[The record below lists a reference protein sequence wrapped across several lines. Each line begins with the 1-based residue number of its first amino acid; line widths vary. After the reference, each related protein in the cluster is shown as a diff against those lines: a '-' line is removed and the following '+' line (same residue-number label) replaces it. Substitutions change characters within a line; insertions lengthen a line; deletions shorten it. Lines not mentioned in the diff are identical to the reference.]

1 MYIYILKYVIK
12 EINLLFSNVYRYF
25 AISLRGKVRRRQFIL
40 VPCMSADFFAVMVL
54 LNFYL
59 HVLIHYYFT
68 ASFYLHPLDTDKRP
82 FLRL

>member
-1 MYIYILKYVIK
+1 MLLKRLIFC
-12 EINLLFSNVYRYF
+12 FSNVYRYF

-40 VPCMSADFFAVMVL
+40 VPCISADFFAAMVL

-59 HVLIHYYFT
+59 HVFIHYYFT